1 MTIATY
7 RITYHEDDLD
17 LEYLLKIDRD
27 QLADEDLRD
36 VLGSTGSIQGEI
48 DGAGGDLELAVAN
61 ASRAAAIVEA
71 YANAAALNPGKAAA
85 NALKRYDSWCADGL
99 EFEFTEIELTIDSDG
114 ATVTK
119 VTTEEPSQ

>member
-17 LEYLLKIDRD
+17 LEYLLNLDRD

-36 VLGSTGSIQGEI
+36 VLGCVGSIQGEI

-71 YANAAALNPGKAAA
+71 YANAAALNPAKAAA
-85 NALKRYDSWCADGL
+85 NALKRYDGWCADGL

-119 VTTEEPSQ
+119 VASEEPSQ